1 MPASTECWLELNIG
15 TRFVCPAAACDPSI
29 FTATARVPPIVIR
42 VASDDSQVVTG
53 GLGLQGWNCWFLGH
67 SMAEGS
73 LRTTCIRWFFRVVRP
88 PASEMTMD
96 LQSLDWKA
104 QFQAAGWISL
114 TVEVGFL
121 SSCLVK
127 QWSSIDLSRVIA
139 PSPYSDWNLAK
150 PLQKRDGKGIPSP
163 ETDEPLWTRLS
174 RLQEKV
180 WSYMYSTRRTGIW
193 AEACWSHQL
202 SWNEVV
208 QKQCALEILQ
218 NGLAWFYDVVC
229 ESYYSSV
236 CVFVLKRWQGEFT
249 VFVIFGRSQQQQQ
262 KQSILWHPSRA
273 LSSRG
278 NPGTVQSDAGEAPD
292 RNFFAVYKFVGCCS
306 TLLNSSRN

>member
-53 GLGLQGWNCWFLGH
+53 GLGLQGWNCWVLGH

-73 LRTTCIRWFFRVVRP
+73 LRTTCTRWFFRVVRP
-88 PASEMTMD
+88 PASEMTRD

-104 QFQAAGWISL
+104 HFQAAGWISL

-127 QWSSIDLSRVIA
+127 QWLVIHW
-139 PSPYSDWNLAK
+139 PQQSH
-150 PLQKRDGKGIPSP
+150 RTGKGIPSP
-163 ETDEPLWTRLS
+163 ETDELWTRLRGCRKRFGATCIPREGLGS
-174 RLQEKV
+174 ELKHV
-180 WSYMYSTRRTGIW
+180 
-193 AEACWSHQL
+193 HQL

-218 NGLAWFYDVVC
+218 NG
-229 ESYYSSV
+229 
-236 CVFVLKRWQGEFT
+236 
-249 VFVIFGRSQQQQQ
+249 
-262 KQSILWHPSRA
+262 
-273 LSSRG
+273 
-278 NPGTVQSDAGEAPD
+278 
-292 RNFFAVYKFVGCCS
+292 
-306 TLLNSSRN
+306 

>member
-1 MPASTECWLELNIG
+1 
-15 TRFVCPAAACDPSI
+15 
-29 FTATARVPPIVIR
+29 
-42 VASDDSQVVTG
+42 
-53 GLGLQGWNCWFLGH
+53 
-67 SMAEGS
+67 MAEGS

-236 CVFVLKRWQGEFT
+236 CVCLYWRDDKESSQYLLFLDAVHNNNKNKVFCGIHPARWAPG
-249 VFVIFGRSQQQQQ
+249 VI
-262 KQSILWHPSRA
+262 LVPSKVTQERRLTA
-273 LSSRG
+273 TSL
-278 NPGTVQSDAGEAPD
+278 Q
-292 RNFFAVYKFVGCCS
+292 FI
-306 TLLNSSRN
+306 NS